1 MDTKKL
7 RQKVLDLA
15 IRGKLVPQDPNDEPA
30 SVLLERIYAEK
41 QKLISEGKIKREKRS
56 SFIFK
61 GEDNSYYEKVVENGK
76 ETIRDI
82 TAEIPFDIP
91 ETWAWT
97 RLGSVINLYNG
108 YAFKSSEYADDGIPI
123 VRIGDLVDGYVNLD
137 ACVKVKQST
146 LYRRFEI
153 PYGSLLLAMSGAT
166 TGKIAINKH
175 SGIIYLNQ
183 RVGRIESIEVEEE
196 YIVIFFNNI
205 VSKNLKKAY
214 GCAIPNLSST
224 QVNET
229 LIPLPPL
236 FEQRRIISIIR
247 KLVNQ
252 VSNIDNAY
260 DTLSAKI
267 AQTKSKLL
275 DLAIRGKLLPQNPND
290 KPASALLERIRE
302 EQEST
307 KTKRKS
313 IGSYI
318 FKGGDNLYYEKIGN
332 ETICIQEEIPF
343 DIPENW
349 IWCRLGNVCALKDG
363 DYIYEQNLP
372 YLEVKYLRGKIEA
385 TISDKG
391 KFVKAGQMLILVDG
405 ENSGEI
411 FYVPEDGYQGSTF
424 KILTT
429 INMENKEYIH
439 LFITKNK
446 ELFKASKKGSAIPH
460 LNKKMFQE
468 LLLPLPPFAEQKR
481 IVDFITRANEQ
492 LDSMLNK

>member
-1 MDTKKL
+1 M
-7 RQKVLDLA
+7 
-15 IRGKLVPQDPNDEPA
+15 
-30 SVLLERIYAEK
+30 
-41 QKLISEGKIKREKRS
+41 
-56 SFIFK
+56 
-61 GEDNSYYEKVVENGK
+61 VENGK
-76 ETIRDI
+76 ETIVNIDD
-82 TAEIPFDIP
+82 EIPFDIP
-91 ETWAWT
+91 ESWAWC
-97 RLGSVINLYNG
+97 RLGNVCNYINAGGDKPNN
-108 YAFKSSEYADDGIPI
+108 FSKKITRENNIPI
-123 VRIGDLVDGYVNLD
+123 YSNGLDNEGLYGYTNSPSIIDPAITISARGTIGVPFIRTTPFVHIIRLIAVVPLSHIDISYLYYVLSTRRLVSEG
-137 ACVKVKQST
+137 SS
-146 LYRRFEI
+146 I
-153 PYGSLLLAMSGAT
+153 PQLTVPSVLP
-166 TGKIAINKH
+166 
-175 SGIIYLNQ
+175 YL
-183 RVGRIESIEVEEE
+183 
-196 YIVIFFNNI
+196 F
-205 VSKNLKKAY
+205 
-214 GCAIPNLSST
+214 
-224 QVNET
+224 
-229 LIPLPPL
+229 PLPPIE
-236 FEQRRIISIIR
+236 EQKRIVEAIENLTNKIS
-247 KLVNQ
+247 
-252 VSNIDNAY
+252 SIDEEY
-260 DTLSAKI
+260 SSIEEKISLAKC
-267 AQTKSKLL
+267 KLL
-275 DLAIRGKLLPQNPND
+275 DLAIKGKLLPQNPND
-290 KPASALLERIRE
+290 EPVSKLLERIRKE
-302 EQEST
+302 KESAQLT
-307 KTKRKS
+307 SKSKRKTAV
-313 IGSYI
+313 SYI
-318 FKGGDNLYYEKIGN
+318 FMGEDNLYYEKIGN

>member
-15 IRGKLVPQDPNDEPA
+15 IRGKLVPQNPNDEPA
-30 SVLLERIYAEK
+30 SVLLKRIYAEK

-76 ETIRDI
+76 ETIVNIDD
-82 TAEIPFDIP
+82 EIPFDIP
-91 ETWAWT
+91 ESWAWC
-97 RLGSVINLYNG
+97 RLGNVCNYINAGGDKPNN
-108 YAFKSSEYADDGIPI
+108 FSKKITRENNIPI
-123 VRIGDLVDGYVNLD
+123 YSNGLDNEGLYGYTNSPSIIDPAITISARGTIGVPFIRTTPFVHIIRLIAVVPLSHIDISYLYYVLSTRRLVSEG
-137 ACVKVKQST
+137 SS
-146 LYRRFEI
+146 I
-153 PYGSLLLAMSGAT
+153 PQLTVPSVLP
-166 TGKIAINKH
+166 
-175 SGIIYLNQ
+175 YL
-183 RVGRIESIEVEEE
+183 
-196 YIVIFFNNI
+196 F
-205 VSKNLKKAY
+205 
-214 GCAIPNLSST
+214 
-224 QVNET
+224 
-229 LIPLPPL
+229 PLPPIE
-236 FEQRRIISIIR
+236 EQKRIVEAIENLTNKIS
-247 KLVNQ
+247 
-252 VSNIDNAY
+252 SIDEEY
-260 DTLSAKI
+260 SSIEEKI
-267 AQTKSKLL
+267 SLAKSKLL
-275 DLAIRGKLLPQNPND
+275 DLAIRGKLLPQDEND
-290 KPASALLERIRE
+290 EPASKLLERIRKE
-302 EQEST
+302 KESAQLT
-307 KTKRKS
+307 SKSKRKTAV
-313 IGSYI
+313 SYI
-318 FKGGDNLYYEKIGN
+318 FKGEDNLYYEKIGN